1 MHHPVPRPMAGGP
14 GPPCIFTS
22 RQGTELVAP
31 WLGVRSAG
39 PRPVT
44 FDPGSYDVT
53 AGCYVM
59 IK

>member
-1 MHHPVPRPMAGGP
+1 MHHPEPRPMAGGP
-14 GPPCIFTS
+14 GPPCIFTN
-22 RQGTELVAP
+22 RQGTELVEP

-39 PRPVT
+39 P
-44 FDPGSYDVT
+44 SYDVT

>member
-1 MHHPVPRPMAGGP
+1 MAEGP
-14 GPPCIFTS
+14 GPPCIFTN
-22 RQGTELVAP
+22 RQDTKLVEP
-31 WLGVRSAG
+31 WLSVRSAG

-44 FDPGSYDVT
+44 FDPGSYDIT